1 MKYKDKKMLFGIG
14 IVFLFL
20 ATVGFS
26 YAYFSNAI
34 ANKDVKD
41 QVVETGTL
49 SLRYVDGSEIVM
61 NNIKPGDTITKTVY
75 VANTGTLD
83 AVYNLVWQELNNE
96 ITNDEMSIDGVCI
109 KVDSTTEKEDGFC
122 GLVSSIIVENVI
134 EKKITIE
141 PNIVHKYQ
149 LTITFKDTKADQNY
163 NQGKK
168 FSGVLG
174 VEEYVPSQFEKDSW
188 TTIITNVKN
197 GNISDYNLGDT
208 KEVDL
213 GDLGKHNVRIANTS
227 TPSECSTE
235 GFSQTACGFVL
246 EFEDIIDQK
255 QMNNDYIST
264 GGWSASE
271 IYTYVTDTIYNKFP
285 ADLKDSIIDTTV
297 VSGHGTKDSSNFT
310 SIDKV
315 YLLAPKEIYS
325 LWNDSYD
332 SAKDLTRQ
340 LDYYTSKNVTKGN
353 YSGAIKKYGTTFITA
368 EEWWLRSAN
377 SFMGGTFYGVSDS
390 GKSVNYTANF
400 KNGISPAFRIGQ
412 TFNLYKIFIKYKRVR
427 KDIKK

>member
-1 MKYKDKKMLFGIG
+1 MKYKDKKMLFGKG

-141 PNIVHKYQ
+141 PNIVHKY
-149 LTITFKDTKADQNY
+149 
-163 NQGKK
+163 
-168 FSGVLG
+168 
-174 VEEYVPSQFEKDSW
+174 
-188 TTIITNVKN
+188 
-197 GNISDYNLGDT
+197 
-208 KEVDL
+208 
-213 GDLGKHNVRIANTS
+213 
-227 TPSECSTE
+227 
-235 GFSQTACGFVL
+235 
-246 EFEDIIDQK
+246 
-255 QMNNDYIST
+255 
-264 GGWSASE
+264 
-271 IYTYVTDTIYNKFP
+271 
-285 ADLKDSIIDTTV
+285 
-297 VSGHGTKDSSNFT
+297 
-310 SIDKV
+310 
-315 YLLAPKEIYS
+315 
-325 LWNDSYD
+325 
-332 SAKDLTRQ
+332 
-340 LDYYTSKNVTKGN
+340 
-353 YSGAIKKYGTTFITA
+353 
-368 EEWWLRSAN
+368 
-377 SFMGGTFYGVSDS
+377 
-390 GKSVNYTANF
+390 
-400 KNGISPAFRIGQ
+400 
-412 TFNLYKIFIKYKRVR
+412 
-427 KDIKK
+427 

>member
-34 ANKDVKD
+34 DNKDVKD

-141 PNIVHKYQ
+141 PNIVHKY
-149 LTITFKDTKADQNY
+149 
-163 NQGKK
+163 
-168 FSGVLG
+168 
-174 VEEYVPSQFEKDSW
+174 
-188 TTIITNVKN
+188 
-197 GNISDYNLGDT
+197 
-208 KEVDL
+208 
-213 GDLGKHNVRIANTS
+213 
-227 TPSECSTE
+227 
-235 GFSQTACGFVL
+235 
-246 EFEDIIDQK
+246 
-255 QMNNDYIST
+255 
-264 GGWSASE
+264 
-271 IYTYVTDTIYNKFP
+271 
-285 ADLKDSIIDTTV
+285 
-297 VSGHGTKDSSNFT
+297 
-310 SIDKV
+310 
-315 YLLAPKEIYS
+315 
-325 LWNDSYD
+325 
-332 SAKDLTRQ
+332 
-340 LDYYTSKNVTKGN
+340 
-353 YSGAIKKYGTTFITA
+353 
-368 EEWWLRSAN
+368 
-377 SFMGGTFYGVSDS
+377 
-390 GKSVNYTANF
+390 
-400 KNGISPAFRIGQ
+400 
-412 TFNLYKIFIKYKRVR
+412 
-427 KDIKK
+427 

>member
-1 MKYKDKKMLFGIG
+1 MKYKDKTMLFGIG

-141 PNIVHKYQ
+141 PNIVHKY
-149 LTITFKDTKADQNY
+149 
-163 NQGKK
+163 
-168 FSGVLG
+168 
-174 VEEYVPSQFEKDSW
+174 
-188 TTIITNVKN
+188 
-197 GNISDYNLGDT
+197 
-208 KEVDL
+208 
-213 GDLGKHNVRIANTS
+213 
-227 TPSECSTE
+227 
-235 GFSQTACGFVL
+235 
-246 EFEDIIDQK
+246 
-255 QMNNDYIST
+255 
-264 GGWSASE
+264 
-271 IYTYVTDTIYNKFP
+271 
-285 ADLKDSIIDTTV
+285 
-297 VSGHGTKDSSNFT
+297 
-310 SIDKV
+310 
-315 YLLAPKEIYS
+315 
-325 LWNDSYD
+325 
-332 SAKDLTRQ
+332 
-340 LDYYTSKNVTKGN
+340 
-353 YSGAIKKYGTTFITA
+353 
-368 EEWWLRSAN
+368 
-377 SFMGGTFYGVSDS
+377 
-390 GKSVNYTANF
+390 
-400 KNGISPAFRIGQ
+400 
-412 TFNLYKIFIKYKRVR
+412 
-427 KDIKK
+427 

>member
-141 PNIVHKYQ
+141 PNIVHKY
-149 LTITFKDTKADQNY
+149 
-163 NQGKK
+163 
-168 FSGVLG
+168 
-174 VEEYVPSQFEKDSW
+174 
-188 TTIITNVKN
+188 
-197 GNISDYNLGDT
+197 
-208 KEVDL
+208 
-213 GDLGKHNVRIANTS
+213 
-227 TPSECSTE
+227 
-235 GFSQTACGFVL
+235 
-246 EFEDIIDQK
+246 
-255 QMNNDYIST
+255 
-264 GGWSASE
+264 
-271 IYTYVTDTIYNKFP
+271 
-285 ADLKDSIIDTTV
+285 
-297 VSGHGTKDSSNFT
+297 
-310 SIDKV
+310 
-315 YLLAPKEIYS
+315 
-325 LWNDSYD
+325 
-332 SAKDLTRQ
+332 
-340 LDYYTSKNVTKGN
+340 
-353 YSGAIKKYGTTFITA
+353 
-368 EEWWLRSAN
+368 
-377 SFMGGTFYGVSDS
+377 
-390 GKSVNYTANF
+390 
-400 KNGISPAFRIGQ
+400 
-412 TFNLYKIFIKYKRVR
+412 
-427 KDIKK
+427 